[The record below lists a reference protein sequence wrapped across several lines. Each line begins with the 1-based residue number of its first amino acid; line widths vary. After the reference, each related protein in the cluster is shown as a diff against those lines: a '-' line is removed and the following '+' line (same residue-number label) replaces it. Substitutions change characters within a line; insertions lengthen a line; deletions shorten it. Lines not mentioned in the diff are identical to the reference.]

1 MKRTIDPI
9 EQEID
14 EIRLKIYEETKD
26 MTPAEINEYY
36 RKSTEAATKKYGFK
50 IASNTDEVT

>member
-1 MKRTIDPI
+1 MKRMIDPI

-26 MTPAEINEYY
+26 MSPAQLSEYY
-36 RKSTEAATKKYGFK
+36 RRSAEAAAEKYGFR
-50 IASNTDEVT
+50 IVEL